1 MSEISKLITKYIE
14 EFISSCDKDNKDDI
28 MKEFKTKENKKNL
41 DTFLVSNNIKKKKT
55 KIQKDEDL
63 PKKPLTPYFHFV
75 KDKRSEIKD
84 SGVTDTIKITME
96 LSKKWNEIK
105 DKNSTELK
113 KYIEIS
119 EQQKKEYA
127 LKMDEYNKKH
137 GIVTVEKQKNAFQ
150 FFKEENIDKIK
161 SEFPN
166 ISKKEIHRKLQAK
179 WKELK
184 LEKCET
190 VKKFLSVAEKQK
202 EKQKQ
207 NEKSPPPHIDVIPTQ
222 LVVDDSVDEPKISSK
237 KKKTSSKK
245 KPIDIA
251 A

>member
-137 GIVTVEKQKNAFQ
+137 GIVTV
-150 FFKEENIDKIK
+150 
-161 SEFPN
+161 
-166 ISKKEIHRKLQAK
+166 
-179 WKELK
+179 
-184 LEKCET
+184 
-190 VKKFLSVAEKQK
+190 
-202 EKQKQ
+202 
-207 NEKSPPPHIDVIPTQ
+207 
-222 LVVDDSVDEPKISSK
+222 
-237 KKKTSSKK
+237 
-245 KPIDIA
+245 
-251 A
+251 